1 MHVQQLS
8 SVPRV
13 LQLRA
18 RLRLTGEEVVE
29 DGQVETATDDD
40 GEQVQP
46 CRHDAPSLAPPLL
59 LSPRAGAD
67 KEVVVDVGNGGR
79 RRRRSL
85 YSQEERGS
93 GNWGSGGLCPSVVSA
108 PSDYCWALGHRSAR
122 SARLKTGPDRSFF
135 GLIFAARTEQFL

>member
-29 DGQVETATDDD
+29 DGQVETATVDD

-46 CRHDAPSLAPPLL
+46 CRREAPSLAPPLL

-79 RRRRSL
+79 RRRRSQPGGTGIGEL
-85 YSQEERGS
+85 GERGP
-93 GNWGSGGLCPSVVSA
+93 LP
-108 PSDYCWALGHRSAR
+108 
-122 SARLKTGPDRSFF
+122 
-135 GLIFAARTEQFL
+135 

>member
-1 MHVQQLS
+1 MRDFRCTCS
-8 SVPRV
+8 SSIPRV

-18 RLRLTGEEVVE
+18 RLWLTGEEVVE

-79 RRRRSL
+79 RRRRSQPEGKGIGEL
-85 YSQEERGS
+85 GERGP
-93 GNWGSGGLCPSVVSA
+93 LP
-108 PSDYCWALGHRSAR
+108 
-122 SARLKTGPDRSFF
+122 
-135 GLIFAARTEQFL
+135 